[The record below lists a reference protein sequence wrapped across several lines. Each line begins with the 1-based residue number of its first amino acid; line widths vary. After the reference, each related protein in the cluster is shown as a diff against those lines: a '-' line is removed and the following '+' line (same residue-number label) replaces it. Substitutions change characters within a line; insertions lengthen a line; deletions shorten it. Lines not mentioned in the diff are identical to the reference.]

1 MLYRMATVALN
12 AYRES
17 VRARVLIGLM
27 CIAFAVAFYSL
38 IVGAY
43 TLNDASRVAGDLGA
57 AGISLFSIVVA
68 VAISATTLHRELEQK
83 TVLPI
88 LARPLGRSEYLVG
101 KYFGTMLVVGVFIMA
116 DAGLVL
122 MMSAALAGR
131 SMLLVL
137 GVGLGLVA
145 IFAAGA
151 LRWPTI
157 ATFGP
162 IALSA
167 ALLLAGFLLAGNT
180 PPVRLLVMSSSA
192 LSFFEVGV
200 IAAIATFF
208 ASFSTPFLTTFFTA
222 GMFILGRSAD
232 ALAKLPRKVFGTV
245 IHDAGAV
252 LSTLLPN
259 LHVYVPARPLLTGE
273 ALDAHVG
280 SYLAMAAVQ
289 SAAWAVGLLACASFV
304 FRRRDFL

>member
-17 VRARVLIGLM
+17 VRARVLIGLT
-27 CIAFAVAFYSL
+27 CIAFAVAFYAL

-43 TLNDASRVAGDLGA
+43 TLNDAPRVVGDLGA

-88 LARPLGRSEYLVG
+88 LARPLRRSEYLVG
-101 KYFGTMLVVGVFIMA
+101 KYLGTMLVVGVFIMA

-122 MMSAALAGR
+122 MMSASLAGR
-131 SMLLVL
+131 SLSLVL
-137 GVGLGLVA
+137 GVGTGLVA
-145 IFAAGA
+145 IFVAGA
-151 LRWPTI
+151 LRWPAV

-162 IALSA
+162 ILFAA
-167 ALLLAGFLLAGNT
+167 ALLLAGFVLAGNA
-180 PPVRLLVMSSSA
+180 PPVRLLVVSSSA
-192 LSFFEVGV
+192 LSFLEVGV
-200 IAAIATFF
+200 VAAVATFF

-232 ALAKLPRKVFGTV
+232 ALARLPRKVFGSV

-252 LSTLLPN
+252 LATLLPN
-259 LHVYVPARPLLTGE
+259 LQVYVPARSLLTGE
-273 ALDAHVG
+273 ALDARVS
-280 SYLAMAAVQ
+280 SYVAMAAVQ
-289 SAAWAVGLLACASFV
+289 TLAWAIGLLACASFV

>member
-17 VRARVLIGLM
+17 VRARVLIGLA

-43 TLNDASRVAGDLGA
+43 TLNESPRVVGDLGA

-88 LARPLGRSEYLVG
+88 LARPLGRGEYVVG
-101 KYFGTMLVVGVFIMA
+101 KYLGTMLVVGVFIMA

-131 SMLLVL
+131 SLALVL
-137 GVGLGLVA
+137 TLGLGLCVS
-145 IFAAGA
+145 FGAAA
-151 LRWPTI
+151 MRWPSV

-162 IALSA
+162 IVWA
-167 ALLLAGFLLAGNT
+167 AAMLLAGVLLCGNA
-180 PPVRLLVMSSSA
+180 PPERLLVLSSA
-192 LSFFEVGV
+192 LLSFFEVGV
-200 IAAIATFF
+200 VTAIATFF
-208 ASFSTPFLTTFFTA
+208 AAFSTPFLTTFFTA
-222 GMFILGRSAD
+222 GTFILGRSAD
-232 ALAKLPRKVFGTV
+232 SLARLPRKIFGAAL
-245 IHDAGAV
+245 HQAGVV
-252 LSTLLPN
+252 LSQLVPN
-259 LHVYVPARPLLTGE
+259 LQVYVPARPLLTGE
-273 ALDAHVG
+273 ALNVHVG
-280 SYLAMAAVQ
+280 SYLGMAAVQ
-289 SAAWAVGLLACASFV
+289 AGAWALGLLACASFV